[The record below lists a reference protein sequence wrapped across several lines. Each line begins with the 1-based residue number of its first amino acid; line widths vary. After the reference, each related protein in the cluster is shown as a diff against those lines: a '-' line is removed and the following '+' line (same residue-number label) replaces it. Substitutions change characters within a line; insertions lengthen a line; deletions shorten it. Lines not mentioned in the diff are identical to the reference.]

1 MVDPQNT
8 STDVNE
14 RTTLFQRVTDWLL
27 STDATQRGYLRVLLL
42 TAWIFVVAVGLM
54 YFGVAAHLF
63 DKKQMLLLAACCS
76 TSTLVF
82 YLIMRSG
89 LNKKFSAPTLV
100 IPQTVVA
107 QTWIIFAYAMTGPV
121 HGGVLILL
129 ALVMVFG
136 MFNMP
141 ARQAR
146 LVALYCIVLLGITIW
161 YKSVTDPLVYIPAV
175 EAVHFVLAA
184 TVLLAISQL
193 AAKLSHMSNRLKA
206 QKNDLEQAVAHI
218 QSMAIHDELTGLY
231 NRRYMR
237 TVIEE
242 HINRQTRGGQTFYVA
257 LLDLDHFKRINDTY
271 GHHTGDEVLKSL
283 AAQVSKQL
291 RNTDVFGRWGGEE
304 FLLLCLDP
312 KPESHDLSEPPA
324 IRFAA
329 AGSMQRKFGIADHV
343 FGRHGGT

>member
-1 MVDPQNT
+1 
-8 STDVNE
+8 
-14 RTTLFQRVTDWLL
+14 
-27 STDATQRGYLRVLLL
+27 
-42 TAWIFVVAVGLM
+42 
-54 YFGVAAHLF
+54 
-63 DKKQMLLLAACCS
+63 
-76 TSTLVF
+76 
-82 YLIMRSG
+82 
-89 LNKKFSAPTLV
+89 
-100 IPQTVVA
+100 
-107 QTWIIFAYAMTGPV
+107 
-121 HGGVLILL
+121 
-129 ALVMVFG
+129 
-136 MFNMP
+136 
-141 ARQAR
+141 
-146 LVALYCIVLLGITIW
+146 
-161 YKSVTDPLVYIPAV
+161 
-175 EAVHFVLAA
+175 VHFVLAA

-312 KPESHDLSEPPA
+312 KPEKATICLSRLQSDLQRLVVCSANLELRITFSAGMAEHESGEPIDA
-324 IRFAA
+324 TIARADRALYAAKA
-329 AGSMQRKFGIADHV
+329 AGRDTVILF
-343 FGRHGGT
+343 